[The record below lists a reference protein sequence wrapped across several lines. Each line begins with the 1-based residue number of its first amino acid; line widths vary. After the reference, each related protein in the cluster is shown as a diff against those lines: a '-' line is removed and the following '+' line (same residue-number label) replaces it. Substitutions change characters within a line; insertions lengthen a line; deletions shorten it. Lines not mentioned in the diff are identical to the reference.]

1 MRAGAALMRRPRIF
15 YGWWIVIAGVLIN
28 MMMGGLV
35 MHAFG
40 FYASALK
47 EEFLWTA
54 STFSIA
60 LALTRVES
68 GVLGPIQGWMIDRF
82 GPQKMMRIGIA
93 STAAGLLA
101 FSQLWSA
108 GSFIGLYF
116 VVAIGT
122 SLGGFMTVSVATV
135 HWFERKRSRAL
146 GYMSTGFA
154 LGAFMAP
161 LVNLLIGEVGWR
173 WMAIG
178 SAVFLF
184 VAGQL
189 LASVFV
195 GRPEDKGLLPDGGPP
210 AADPASGGGRAAAA
224 GGRRRDFTIRET
236 LRTRAFWALAL
247 AHGAPL
253 MVVGGVMSQYVLR
266 VEEIPG
272 LTSSHAAV
280 GYTVMNICQLA
291 GQIGGGYLGETI
303 SKRLIIGTCMLGHLA
318 GAVVLGFAD
327 TFWMV
332 LVFAVV
338 NGLAWGGRAPLISA
352 LRADYFGASA
362 FGRIMGFSSL
372 VMMIFMTAGVLLAG
386 ILRDLLGDYTVAF
399 VVLGIGAGTGV
410 VWTLLAG
417 RPQLPQRRI
426 LASVPAPVLIASSSS
441 RQKPP
446 LG

>member
-1 MRAGAALMRRPRIF
+1 MRRPRIF
-15 YGWWIVIAGVLIN
+15 YGWWIVVAGVVIN
-28 MMMGGLV
+28 MLMGGLV

-47 EEFLWTA
+47 EEFLWSAT
-54 STFSIA
+54 TFSLA

-82 GPQKMMRIGIA
+82 GPQSMMRLGIA
-93 STAAGLLA
+93 STAIGLLA
-101 FSQLWSA
+101 FSQLWDA
-108 GSFIGLYF
+108 GSFIGFYF
-116 VVAIGT
+116 IVAVGT
-122 SLGGFMTVSVATV
+122 SIGGFMTVSVATV

-154 LGAFMAP
+154 LGALMAP
-161 LVNLLIGEVGWR
+161 VVNLIINEVGWR

-184 VAGQL
+184 VVGQA
-189 LASVFV
+189 LAFMFV
-195 GRPEDKGLLPDGGPP
+195 GRPQEKGLLPDGGPEPGP
-210 AADPASGGGRAAAA
+210 AGEDGAA
-224 GGRRRDFTIRET
+224 GAPQRRRDFTIKET

-272 LTSSHAAV
+272 LTNSHAAI
-280 GYTVMNICQLA
+280 GYTVMTVCQLI
-291 GQIGGGYLGETI
+291 GQIGGGYLGEII
-303 SKRLIIGTCMLGHLA
+303 SKRWIVGVCMVGHLI
-318 GAVVLGFAD
+318 GAVLLGFAD
-327 TFWMV
+327 TFAMV
-332 LVFAVV
+332 VLFAII
-338 NGLAWGGRAPLISA
+338 NGLAWGARAPLISA

-386 ILRDLLGDYTVAF
+386 ILRDLLGDYTIAF
-399 VVLGIGAGTGV
+399 TVLGIGAGTGII
-410 VWTLLAG
+410 WTMMAA

-426 LASVPAPVLIASSSS
+426 LARVPAPVLIASSPS
-441 RQKPP
+441 RQKQVR
-446 LG
+446 

>member
-1 MRAGAALMRRPRIF
+1 MIRRPRIF

-47 EEFLWTA
+47 DEFLWTA
-54 STFSIA
+54 STFSFA

-82 GPQKMMRIGIA
+82 GPRAMMRLGIA
-93 STAAGLLA
+93 STALGLLA
-101 FSQLWSA
+101 FSQLWDA
-108 GSFIGLYF
+108 GSFIGFYF
-116 VVAIGT
+116 LVAVGT
-122 SLGGFMTVSVATV
+122 SIGGFMTVSVATV

-154 LGAFMAP
+154 LGAFAAP
-161 LVNLLIGEVGWR
+161 VVNVLINDVGWR
-173 WMAIG
+173 WTAIG
-178 SAVFLF
+178 SAVFMF
-184 VAGQL
+184 VVGQA
-189 LASVFV
+189 LATMFV
-195 GRPEDKGLLPDGGPP
+195 GRPEDKGLLPDGEPP
-210 AADPASGGGRAAAA
+210 AAAADGSAPARPQ
-224 GGRRRDFTIRET
+224 RRRDFTIRET

-253 MVVGGVMSQYVLR
+253 MVVGGVMSQFVLR

-272 LTSSHAAV
+272 LTNSHAAI
-280 GYTVMNICQLA
+280 GYTVMTAGQLI
-291 GQIGGGYLGETI
+291 GQIGGGYLGEI
-303 SKRLIIGTCMLGHLA
+303 MSKRLIIGVCMAGHLI
-318 GAVVLGFAD
+318 GAVIFGFAD
-327 TFWMV
+327 SFLMV
-332 LVFAVV
+332 IVFAVV
-338 NGLAWGGRAPLISA
+338 NGLAWGARAPLISA

-362 FGRIMGFSSL
+362 FGRIMGISSL

-386 ILRDLLGDYTVAF
+386 ILRDVLGDYTVAF
-399 VVLGIGAGTGV
+399 SVLGVGAGTGV
-410 VWTLLAG
+410 IWTLMAG

-441 RQKPP
+441 RQKR
-446 LG
+446 